1 MDRSGQG
8 LAHRAIAA
16 ALRPHAAL
24 AGIAAAEALPLML
37 VAYLVPPPLVLPV
50 LSIAFLT
57 AAGVLALIAWCIRS
71 HGNSNKMTVW
81 DLSGASAFVGFA
93 AGILTSPEDVIAAFA
108 VAAGG

>member
-1 MDRSGQG
+1 
-8 LAHRAIAA
+8 
-16 ALRPHAAL
+16 
-24 AGIAAAEALPLML
+24 
-37 VAYLVPPPLVLPV
+37 
-50 LSIAFLT
+50 LSIALLT

-93 AGILTSPEDVIAAFA
+93 AGILSSPEDVIATFA